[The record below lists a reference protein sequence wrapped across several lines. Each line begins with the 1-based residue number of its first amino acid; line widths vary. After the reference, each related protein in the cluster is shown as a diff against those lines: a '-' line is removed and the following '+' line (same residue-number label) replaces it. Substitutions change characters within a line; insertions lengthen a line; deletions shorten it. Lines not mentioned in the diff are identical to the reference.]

1 MAPPVSRY
9 PPQNLSNPFAHL
21 NQQPLH
27 QASHMQHQNPSLQ
40 AHNLGGHHGFSAAG
54 QNSLSLFGPQSTNG
68 NIPGGFGGA
77 GGNLGAGG
85 ATNGLASQA
94 AQMGFAHGGNLQLQ
108 QAQEAAASVASRGA
122 NQRIREV
129 WKNNLHQE
137 MATIR
142 HLVDRY
148 PYISMACFPST
159 AFVMK
164 LD

>member
-1 MAPPVSRY
+1 MPPPVSRY

-27 QASHMQHQNPSLQ
+27 QASHLQHPNTSLQ
-40 AHNLGGHHGFSAAG
+40 AHNLGGHHGFGTAN
-54 QNSLSLFGPQSTNG
+54 QNGLSLFGPQSTNG

-77 GGNLGAGG
+77 GGGVGAGG
-85 ATNGLASQA
+85 AANGLASQA

-108 QAQEAAASVASRGA
+108 QAQEAAASVAARGA

-129 WKNNLHQE
+129 WKNNIQQE

-142 HLVDRY
+142 QLVDKY
-148 PYISMACFPST
+148 PYISM
-159 AFVMK
+159 V
-164 LD
+164 